1 MSWNNNTT
9 VLPRYELSQL
19 IREWAVLMRRRSTEP
34 DLVHAVYHAS
44 RDVDRDTMV
53 IIDPA
58 KLVSPEIYW
67 SFGLY
72 KDTRVRVIYH
82 PLSDEPGAWSTPRRE
97 EE

>member
-1 MSWNNNTT
+1 
-9 VLPRYELSQL
+9 
-19 IREWAVLMRRRSTEP
+19 
-34 DLVHAVYHAS
+34 
-44 RDVDRDTMV
+44 MV